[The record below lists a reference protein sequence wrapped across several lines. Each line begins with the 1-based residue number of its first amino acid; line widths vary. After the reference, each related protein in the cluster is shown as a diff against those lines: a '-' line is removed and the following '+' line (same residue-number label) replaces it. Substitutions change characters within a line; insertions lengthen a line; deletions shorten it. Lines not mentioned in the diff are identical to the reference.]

1 MEIKPQV
8 YAEMLHSVLWCSGR
22 WISQR
27 EELLAG
33 LSVVGRELN
42 FSMLFSSIQAVIQ
55 MDRAIRRLEPW
66 KIAVIVVSVIVGLA
80 LIIGLIT
87 FLLCHDQDRYYNASF
102 VITNVKY
109 DPQYERQT
117 TDEFRN
123 LSEDIETVI
132 SEVFRGSFLNKRYI
146 KSHVVSLSPDPVGVL
161 ASVVLVFKFPSAD
174 SEAATR
180 SQVNR
185 VLLRRLKA
193 TSTYLNVDQSTIRLT
208 GKCLSVSD
216 TQPSG
221 PMGIHMGLCCGIRRQ
236 AFSFTGVERITDGQ
250 RAQDGEWPWQ
260 ASIQLDGTHRCGAS
274 IISNTWLVTAAHCF
288 RGVRDPRRW
297 TASFGILLRPP
308 KQKKFVRKIIVHE
321 GYADVLL
328 DHESDVAVVELASPI
343 EFTSDVH
350 SVCLPE
356 ASHVF
361 PDNTSCFVTGWGALE
376 NDGYSVNQLRQ
387 AEVRIIN
394 TEVCNRR
401 QVYGGAIT
409 AGMLCAG
416 YLEGQVDAC
425 QGDSGGPLVQANSRG
440 IWYLVGIVSWGD
452 ECGKRNKPGVYTRVT
467 YYRNWIHSKTGI

>member
-1 MEIKPQV
+1 MIS
-8 YAEMLHSVLWCSGR
+8 YLSFFLSSV
-22 WISQR
+22 
-27 EELLAG
+27 
-33 LSVVGRELN
+33 
-42 FSMLFSSIQAVIQ
+42 
-55 MDRAIRRLEPW
+55 
-66 KIAVIVVSVIVGLA
+66 
-80 LIIGLIT
+80 
-87 FLLCHDQDRYYNASF
+87 DQDRYYNASF
-102 VITNVKY
+102 LITNVNY
-109 DPQYERQT
+109 SPQYERQT

-123 LSEDIETVI
+123 LSEDIETMVNKKFLCLHLTYG
-132 SEVFRGSFLNKRYI
+132 EEFCNCVLGNRGDCALSL
-146 KSHVVSLSPDPVGVL
+146 HDPGGVV

-174 SEAATR
+174 SEATTWGH
-180 SQVNR
+180 VNR

-193 TSTYLNVDQSTIRLT
+193 TSTYLDVDQSTVRLT
-208 GKCLSVSD
+208 GNRAALSLI
-216 TQPSG
+216 G
-221 PMGIHMGLCCGIRRQ
+221 CGIRRQ
-236 AFSFTGVERITDGQ
+236 AFSFTGVERITGGQ
-250 RAQDGEWPWQ
+250 RAREGEWPWQ

-308 KQKKFVRKIIVHE
+308 KQKKFVRRIIVHE
-321 GYADVLL
+321 RYSDLLL
-328 DHESDVAVVELASPI
+328 DHEHDVAVVELASAI

-356 ASHVF
+356 ATHIF
-361 PDNTSCFVTGWGALE
+361 PDNISCFVTGWGALE

-387 AEVRIIN
+387 AEVRIIS
-394 TEVCNRR
+394 TEICNRR

-409 AGMLCAG
+409 PGMLCAG

-425 QGDSGGPLVQANSRG
+425 QGDSGGPLVHANSRG

>member
-1 MEIKPQV
+1 
-8 YAEMLHSVLWCSGR
+8 MLRCCTVCCGVRDGGSPGEKSFLLT
-22 WISQR
+22 SQWYS
-27 EELLAG
+27 E
-33 LSVVGRELN
+33 V
-42 FSMLFSSIQAVIQ
+42 MIQ
-55 MDRAIRRLEPW
+55 MDRAVKRIEPW

-102 VITNVKY
+102 LITNVDY
-109 DPQYERQT
+109 NPQYERQT

-123 LSEDIETVI
+123 LSEDIETMI
-132 SEVFRGSFLNKRYI
+132 SEVFRGSFLSKRYI
-146 KSHVVSLSPDPVGVL
+146 RSHVVSLSPDPVGVL

-174 SEAATR
+174 SEATTR
-180 SQVNR
+180 GQVQR

-193 TSTYLNVDQSTIRLT
+193 TSTYLDVDQSSVRLT
-208 GKCLSVSD
+208 GKCLRAAFSL
-216 TQPSG
+216 TG
-221 PMGIHMGLCCGIRRQ
+221 CGIRRQ
-236 AFSFTGVERITDGQ
+236 AFSFTGVERITGGQ
-250 RAQDGEWPWQ
+250 RAREGEWPWQ

-288 RGVRDPRRW
+288 KGVRDPRRW

-308 KQKKFVRKIIVHE
+308 KQKKFVRRIIVHE
-321 GYADVLL
+321 RYGDHLL
-328 DHESDVAVVELASPI
+328 DHEYDVAVVELASAI

-356 ASHVF
+356 ASHIF
-361 PDNTSCFVTGWGALE
+361 PDNASCFVTGWGALE
-376 NDGYSVNQLRQ
+376 NDGECYSVNQLRQ
-387 AEVRIIN
+387 AEVRIIS
-394 TEVCNRR
+394 TAVCNRR

-409 AGMLCAG
+409 PGMLCAG

-425 QGDSGGPLVQANSRG
+425 QGDSGGPLVHANSRG

-452 ECGKRNKPGVYTRVT
+452 ECGKPNKPGVYTRVT

>member
-1 MEIKPQV
+1 
-8 YAEMLHSVLWCSGR
+8 MLRCCTVCCGVWDGGSPREKSFLLT
-22 WISQR
+22 SQGYP
-27 EELLAG
+27 E
-33 LSVVGRELN
+33 
-42 FSMLFSSIQAVIQ
+42 AVIL
-55 MDRAIRRLEPW
+55 MDRAIRRIDPW

-102 VITNVKY
+102 LITNVDY
-109 DPQYERQT
+109 NPQYERQT

-123 LSEDIETVI
+123 LSEDIETMI
-132 SEVFRGSFLNKRYI
+132 SEVFRGSFLSKRYI
-146 KSHVVSLSPDPVGVL
+146 RSHVVSLSPDRVGVL

-174 SEAATR
+174 SEAT
-180 SQVNR
+180 SWGQVNR
-185 VLLRRLKA
+185 ILLRRLKA

-208 GKCLSVSD
+208 ELNKEKGDNL
-216 TQPSG
+216 
-221 PMGIHMGLCCGIRRQ
+221 LNNCCGIRRQ
-236 AFSFTGVERITDGQ
+236 TFSFTGVERITGGQ
-250 RAQDGEWPWQ
+250 RAREGEWPWQ

-274 IISNTWLVTAAHCF
+274 IISNTWLLTAAHCF
-288 RGVRDPRRW
+288 RGVRDPWRW

-308 KQKKFVRKIIVHE
+308 KQKKFVRRIIVHE
-321 GYADVLL
+321 RYGDFLL
-328 DHESDVAVVELASPI
+328 DHEYDVAVVELASAI
-343 EFTSDVH
+343 EFTSDTH

-356 ASHVF
+356 ASHIF

-387 AEVRIIN
+387 AEVRIIS

-409 AGMLCAG
+409 PGMLCAG

-425 QGDSGGPLVQANSRG
+425 QGDSGGPLVHVNSRG

-452 ECGKRNKPGVYTRVT
+452 ECGKPNKPGVYTRVT

>member
-1 MEIKPQV
+1 
-8 YAEMLHSVLWCSGR
+8 MLRCCTVCCGVQNGASPREKVFLLTSR
-22 WISQR
+22 WYP
-27 EELLAG
+27 E
-33 LSVVGRELN
+33 
-42 FSMLFSSIQAVIQ
+42 AVIQ
-55 MDRAIRRLEPW
+55 MDRAIRRMEPW

-102 VITNVKY
+102 LITNVDY
-109 DPQYERQT
+109 SPQYKRQT
-117 TDEFRN
+117 TEEFRN
-123 LSEDIETVI
+123 LSEDIETMI
-132 SEVFRGSFLNKRYI
+132 SEIFKGSFLSKRYI
-146 KSHVVSLSPDPVGVL
+146 RSHVVNL
-161 ASVVLVFKFPSAD
+161 
-174 SEAATR
+174 SEATTR
-180 SQVNR
+180 GQVNR

-193 TSTYLNVDQSTIRLT
+193 TSTYLNVDQSTVRLT
-208 GKCLSVSD
+208 ELNKEKGDNL
-216 TQPSG
+216 
-221 PMGIHMGLCCGIRRQ
+221 LNNCCGIRRQ
-236 AFSFTGVERITDGQ
+236 AFSFTGVERITGGQ
-250 RAQDGEWPWQ
+250 SAREGEWPWQ
-260 ASIQLDGTHRCGAS
+260 ASIQLDGSHRCGAS

-308 KQKKFVRKIIVHE
+308 KQKKFVRRIIVHE
-321 GYADVLL
+321 GYSDLLL
-328 DHESDVAVVELASPI
+328 DHEHDVAVVELASAI

-356 ASHVF
+356 ASHIF

-387 AEVRIIN
+387 AEVRIIS
-394 TEVCNRR
+394 TEVCNWS

-409 AGMLCAG
+409 PGMLCAG

-425 QGDSGGPLVQANSRG
+425 QGDSGGPLVHANSRG

-452 ECGKRNKPGVYTRVT
+452 ECGKQNKPGVYTRVT